1 MSIDKEIQSLRRE
14 YNHYKFDEK
23 SALPNPVDQFRIWF
37 EDAVQVSILDPNAFV
52 LATASKDSKPSARML
67 LLKKYD
73 NRGFSFYT
81 NYSSRKGKDLEE
93 NPFGSMLFFWDKL
106 ERQVRIKGRVEKLS
120 FEESDEYFQTRP
132 YTTKLGAWASRQSES
147 LASRFTL
154 IRRVAKKMMR
164 YPVNVPLPPF
174 WGGYRLVPDS
184 FEFWQGRDSRLH
196 DRLVYSLDNGIWK
209 IHRLYP

>member
-23 SALPNPVDQFRIWF
+23 SALPNPVEQFRIWF
-37 EDAVQVSILDPNAFV
+37 EDAINVSILDPNAFV
-52 LATASKDSKPSARML
+52 LATSGKNSRPSARML
-67 LLKKYD
+67 LLKNYD

-106 ERQVRIKGRVEKLS
+106 ERQVRIEGKVEKLS

-132 YTTKLGAWASRQSES
+132 HTTKLGAWASRQSER
-147 LASRFTL
+147 LPTRFTL
-154 IRRVAKKMMR
+154 IRRVAKMMMK

-174 WGGYRLVPDS
+174 WGGYRLIPDS
-184 FEFWQGRDSRLH
+184 FEFWQGRDNRLH
-196 DRLVYSLDNGIWK
+196 DRLVYSSDQGIWK